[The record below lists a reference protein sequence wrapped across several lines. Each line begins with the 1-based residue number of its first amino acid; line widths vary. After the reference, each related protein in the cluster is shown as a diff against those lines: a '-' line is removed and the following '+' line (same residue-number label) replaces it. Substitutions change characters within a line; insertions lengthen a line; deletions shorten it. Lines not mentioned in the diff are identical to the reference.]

1 MTFDPRDYVLDRVLW
16 YDSGVRTLKR
26 TFEVAEV
33 FPGSIAD
40 AAGIEPG
47 YIYLPRDSGTCDPQ
61 SLKDKQATGRVVSR
75 FVDPRSNA
83 TIEVTTDGYP
93 FGMALERPLEALCAD
108 IDAAADRPS
117 WRLADQVIRR
127 VHDEDDETLATL
139 AKEITSIWDGFAIV
153 RLAARLL
160 KAEELS
166 DLPPE
171 FRLIAG
177 VNYAVQGDAHM
188 ARAQIDAVLSAN
200 ESGGANMEALSL
212 ALYGKALIIEK
223 EGGGRDEVD
232 HLLEKARFYNPDS
245 RRVRRKLAER
255 LGHMPQ
261 EPDPGYPRPFPLN
274 YVLANRDPLSA
285 ELNGV
290 PGLVS
295 LKTALARLQP
305 HQLLVIVLLHRYR
318 ANGFYSS
325 LAYQFGLM
333 LRMLKDWFAELHVV
347 TGYCKGDV
355 LYEEWLDGER
365 FLRRCG
371 LEPRILYDPDG
382 MLGGVLD
389 SGMSPD
395 ALIVDKSGQIL
406 YRGSLQGE
414 RGYWTA
420 LHAAHLSTSGTQ
432 Q

>member
-1 MTFDPRDYVLDRVLW
+1 MTFDPRDYVIDRVHW
-16 YDSGVRTLKR
+16 YDSGISSLKR

-33 FPGSIAD
+33 FPGSIAA

-47 YIYLPRDSGTCDPQ
+47 YIYLPQDSGACDPQ

-75 FVDPRSNA
+75 FVDPKSNA
-83 TIEVTTDGYP
+83 MIEVTTDGYP

-108 IDAAADRPS
+108 IDAAAERPT
-117 WRLADQVIRR
+117 WQLADQVIRR

-166 DLPPE
+166 DLPLE

-188 ARAQIDAVLSAN
+188 ARAQIDAILSAN
-200 ESGGANMEALSL
+200 EAGGVNMEALSL
-212 ALYGKALIIEK
+212 ALYGKALILEK
-223 EGGGRDEVD
+223 EGGSRDEID
-232 HLLEKARFYNPDS
+232 HLLENARLHNPDS
-245 RRVRRKLAER
+245 RRVQRRIAER
-255 LGHMPQ
+255 LGRVPH
-261 EPDPGYPRPFPLN
+261 EPDPGFPRPFPLN
-274 YVLANRDPLSA
+274 YVLAIRDPISA
-285 ELNGV
+285 EADGV
-290 PGLVS
+290 PGLIS
-295 LKTALARLQP
+295 LKTALARLRP
-305 HQLLVIVLLHRYR
+305 HQLLVIVLLHGYR

-333 LRMLKDWFAELHVV
+333 FRMLKNWFPELHIV
-347 TGYCKGDV
+347 TGYRKGDV

-382 MLGGVLD
+382 MLGAVLD
-389 SGMSPD
+389 SSVSPD

-420 LHAAHLSTSGTQ
+420 LHAACSSTSAASQ
-432 Q
+432 